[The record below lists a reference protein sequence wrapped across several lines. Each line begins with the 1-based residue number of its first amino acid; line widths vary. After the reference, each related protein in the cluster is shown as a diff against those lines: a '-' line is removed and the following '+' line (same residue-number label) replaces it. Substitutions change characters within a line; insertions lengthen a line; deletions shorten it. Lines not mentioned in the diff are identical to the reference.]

1 MQTVLVAEDE
11 KMIRMGICTMIRR
24 SGVPVAQIIECR
36 NGQEA
41 LEVIAKQ
48 PVDVLFTDI
57 RMPHMDGLELARRA
71 HACPHPPQIVAISG
85 YDDFSYA
92 VEMMRSGVR
101 EYLLKPIERERIR
114 EILVKLEEELQQ
126 KRASEDQEYRL
137 GLTHLGGLL
146 LRREIGSAELG
157 QLPASVLARVEGVP
171 YVVLCTHE
179 VGREEITLP
188 AAVICLPKVEEQ
200 SVLIVPQDQQN
211 ALLQGPLK
219 GHYVG
224 VSAVHQEAAALP
236 VAYRQTR
243 RARCRSFSMCR
254 PCVHYSDAAQEAG
267 REDGLQAERIVHM
280 LGTERMDEVE
290 RELEACMTQ
299 VNTGRMAVE
308 ALDEWLRRIAR
319 GCEQTY
325 GRGDEAQPLFENM
338 RTVLEY
344 PTLWCCFDAVKGA
357 LEAFHERVMYTSEEQ
372 NAQKISAALRYIH
385 ENYHRDLNMAVVSNV
400 VSMNYSMFSYA
411 FKQRVGVNFV
421 QYLKELR
428 MSKAK
433 ELLRTTELRVS
444 EVGKRVGIDNEKHF
458 MKTFRAVCGVSPTE
472 YRRNM
477 QQEDGLKG

>member
-36 NGQEA
+36 NGEEA
-41 LEVIAKQ
+41 LEVIARQ

-71 HACPHPPQIVAISG
+71 HACAHPPQIVAISG
-85 YDDFSYA
+85 YDDFHYA

-101 EYLLKPIERERIR
+101 EYLLKPIEREKIR
-114 EILVKLEEELQQ
+114 EILVKLEEEMKQ

-137 GLTHLGGLL
+137 GLAHLSGLL
-146 LRREIGSAELG
+146 LSREVDPEELG
-157 QLPASVLARVEGVP
+157 QLPSSLLARFDGTP
-171 YVVLCTHE
+171 YAVLCTHE
-179 VGREEITLP
+179 VSREEAALP
-188 AAVICLPKVEEQ
+188 AAAIFLPKVEEQ
-200 SVLIVPQDQQN
+200 SVIIVPQEQLQL
-211 ALLQGPLK
+211 LLQGPLK
-219 GHYVG
+219 GYYVG
-224 VSAVHQEAAALP
+224 VSALHQEAAALP
-236 VAYRQTR
+236 VAYRQAR
-243 RARCRSFSMCR
+243 RARSRSFSMCR
-254 PCVHYSDAAQEAG
+254 PCVHYSDDT
-267 REDGLQAERIVHM
+267 RETGSGDEHQADRIVHM

-299 VNTGRMAVE
+299 VNTGAMSVE

-319 GCEQTY
+319 GCGQTY
-325 GRGDEAQPLFENM
+325 GRGDETPPLFENM

-344 PTLWCCFDAVKGA
+344 PTLWSCFDEVKSA

-372 NAQKISAALRYIH
+372 SAQKISAALRYIH
-385 ENYHRDLNMAVVSNV
+385 ENYQRDLNMAVVSNMI
-400 VSMNYSMFSYA
+400 SMNYSMFSYA
-411 FKQRVGVNFV
+411 FKQHVGVNFV

-428 MSKAK
+428 VSKAK

-444 EVGKRVGIDNEKHF
+444 EVGRRVGFDNEKHF

-477 QQEDGLKG
+477 QQGEEMT